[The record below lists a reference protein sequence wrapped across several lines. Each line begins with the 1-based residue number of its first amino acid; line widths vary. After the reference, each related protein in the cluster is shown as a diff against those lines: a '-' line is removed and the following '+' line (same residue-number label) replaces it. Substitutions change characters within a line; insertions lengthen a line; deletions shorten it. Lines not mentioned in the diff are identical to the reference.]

1 MPIPIPSFAPEHI
14 HPILVN
20 FTAALVP
27 ASLGSDVLGRALRKP
42 SLHAAAFWMLIY
54 AAAITPFTALAG
66 YIWKQSVGSALPA
79 EQIFMHQWLGIS
91 LAVLFLVLGA
101 WRWRLHSRNRTPG
114 IPYLVFCLI
123 VVLALVYQGTLGGQM
138 VFGG

>member
-1 MPIPIPSFAPEHI
+1 MPIPLPSFAPEHI

-27 ASLGSDVLGRALRKP
+27 ASLGSDVLGKIFRKT

-54 AAAITPFTALAG
+54 AAAITPFTAIAG
-66 YIWKQSVGSALPA
+66 YVWKRSVASALPA
-79 EQIFMHQWLGIS
+79 DQIMMHQWLGIS
-91 LAVLFLVLGA
+91 LAVLFLALGA
-101 WRWRLHSRNRTPG
+101 WRWRLHSRNLVPG
-114 IPYLVFCLI
+114 VSYFVFCVV

-138 VFGG
+138 ALGS

>member
-1 MPIPIPSFAPEHI
+1 LPIPLPSFAPEHI

-27 ASLGSDVLGRALRKP
+27 ASLGSDVLGKIFRKT

-54 AAAITPFTALAG
+54 AAAITPFTAIAG
-66 YIWKQSVGSALPA
+66 YVWKRSVASALPA
-79 EQIFMHQWLGIS
+79 DQTMMHQWLGIS
-91 LAVLFLVLGA
+91 LAVLFLALGA
-101 WRWRLHSRNRTPG
+101 WRWRLHSRNLVPG
-114 IPYLVFCLI
+114 VSYFVFCVV

-138 VFGG
+138 AFGS